1 MTKRCPG
8 RERLLAALLLAALL
22 LCSGCG
28 TQPGAAEAAKPEAQT
43 AQPAAQPASSPAE
56 AAQDPTQP
64 QSEAETPAPAA
75 GGLLDE
81 HWFDDA
87 LFLGDSLTGS
97 LNIYNIQ
104 SGGLGDALIFHVNG
118 LACHHIIEK
127 DTHFNFKG
135 QSCSIEEAAALSGA
149 AKLFLMLAMNDVGT
163 RPIEQLHE
171 DWALMLGRI
180 RERCP
185 ELAIYVQSGTPLR
198 LDVNYFT
205 RENMADYN
213 RMLREVCD
221 ETGCVYVD
229 ITPGLADEDGYLK
242 DEYRLDD
249 LHLNPEGCAIW
260 VENLRRAEAYSVP
273 PVTEE
278 KAP

>member
-1 MTKRCPG
+1 MRITRRRALP
-8 RERLLAALLLAALL
+8 RYTALLLAALL

-28 TQPGAAEAAKPEAQT
+28 KAPEAPEADPAAPVEAAAAE
-43 AQPAAQPASSPAE
+43 SPAE
-56 AAQDPTQP
+56 SA
-64 QSEAETPAPAA
+64 EAGMTPADADTAA
-75 GGLLDE
+75 DGLLDE

-118 LACHHIIEK
+118 LAVHHIVEK

-135 QSCSIEEAAALSGA
+135 QSCSIDEAAALSGA
-149 AKLFLMLAMNDVGT
+149 GKLFLMLAMNDVGT

-171 DWALMLGRI
+171 DWAIMLARI
-180 RERCP
+180 QERCP
-185 ELAIYVQSGTPLR
+185 DMAIYVQSGTPLR

-213 RMLREVCD
+213 DMLRAVCE

-229 ITPGLADEDGYLK
+229 VTPGLADEDGYLK

-249 LHLNPEGCAIW
+249 LHLNPEGCTVW
-260 VENLRRAEAYSVP
+260 VENLRRAASYSVP
-273 PVTEE
+273 PAAEE
-278 KAP
+278 HT